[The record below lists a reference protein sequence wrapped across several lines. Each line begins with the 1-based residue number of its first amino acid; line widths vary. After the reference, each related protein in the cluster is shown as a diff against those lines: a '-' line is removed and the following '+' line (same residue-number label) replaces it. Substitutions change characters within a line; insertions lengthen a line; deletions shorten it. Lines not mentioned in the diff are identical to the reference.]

1 MHIKSPGTTYVHS
14 SYQEFLDR
22 QPPYCKELVKLF
34 RLENISIV
42 DRLLQ
47 FSDIAI
53 DLFAY

>member
-14 SYQEFLDR
+14 SYQEFLDM
-22 QPPYCKELVKLF
+22 QELVKIF